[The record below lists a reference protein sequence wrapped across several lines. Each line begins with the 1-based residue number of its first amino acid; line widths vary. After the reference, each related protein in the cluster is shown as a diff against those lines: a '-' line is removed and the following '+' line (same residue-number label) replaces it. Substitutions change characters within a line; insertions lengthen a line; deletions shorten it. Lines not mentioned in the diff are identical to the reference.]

1 MADRLQVT
9 DLDFDTIKENLKNFL
24 RQQSEFQDYDFDG
37 SGLNVLLDIL
47 AYNTH
52 YNAYYL
58 NMVANESFLDT
69 AIMRSSVV
77 SHAKSLGYVPFS
89 RSAAVANVTVTV
101 TTTSEDTTQSLTIPE
116 GFIFGS
122 NIIDNI
128 SYNFNVLDSVT
139 ATRIG
144 NQFVFENLDI
154 YEGEL
159 INRSFNYSS
168 ATNSKSLFT
177 LPEENIDTKFLKVYI
192 QRSSSNSSI
201 ETYTLATDIFEID
214 GNSPVYFL
222 QEGKDGKYEIY
233 FGDGKIGKQIP
244 DDCIVRTT
252 YLVTNG
258 ESANKANGFI
268 PETTIGFYS
277 NIAVTVNAL
286 ASGSSERESIESIR
300 RSAPLQYATQNRLV
314 TLKDYE
320 SYIKKNYPSVE
331 SVSVWGSEDDIPP
344 SYGKVIMSLKPKEN
358 FYISELEKQRIID
371 EIIKPKSIIA
381 IQAEI
386 RDPEYL
392 FIVLNN
398 YVQYDKRKTTDNE
411 IQIENKI
418 RNAILNYRENNLNSF
433 DGKFVLS
440 KLQNAIDATNPVAIL
455 GSETIVK
462 LQKRFSPILNATR
475 NYSVNFNLPLKRGTL
490 TNRLISTE
498 FDVADINGVRRTV
511 VLEEGPETYT
521 GIEEIQIVNPGNGF
535 TTEPTVIISGDGLN
549 ATARATIIN
558 GRLSRIDVTNP
569 GFNYSRATISIVG
582 GGGTGAQASAVI
594 TARTGFLRTVYY
606 DINAQ
611 KQIVNNQAGKINY
624 ETGKIEL
631 TDIRVISVNSP
642 DSFIRLTIE
651 SENGIIETVR
661 NTILDIDVNDSS
673 AITVDLVETNV

>member
-69 AIMRSSVV
+69 ATIRSSVV

-89 RSAAVANVTVTV
+89 RSAAVANVTVTIS
-101 TTTSEDTTQSLTIPE
+101 TSLGDPTQSLTIPE

-139 ATRIG
+139 ASRIG
-144 NQFVFENLDI
+144 NEFVFENLNI
-154 YEGEL
+154 YEGQL
-159 INRSFNYSS
+159 VNRSFDYSS
-168 ATNSKSLFT
+168 ATNTKSIFT
-177 LPEENIDTKFLKVYI
+177 LPEENIDTKFLKVFV

-201 ETYTLATDIFEID
+201 ETYTLATDIFDID
-214 GNSPVYFL
+214 GTSPVFFL
-222 QEGKDGKYEIY
+222 QEGKDSKYDIY
-233 FGDGKIGKQIP
+233 FGDGKIGKALP
-244 DDCIVRTT
+244 DQCIVRTT

-258 ESANKANGFI
+258 ENANQANGFI
-268 PETTIGFYS
+268 PETTIGPYS
-277 NIAVTVNAL
+277 NITVDVNSVA
-286 ASGSSERESIESIR
+286 AGSSERESIESIR

-320 SYIKKNYPSVE
+320 SYIKKSYPSVE

-358 FYISELEKQRIID
+358 FFISEIEKQRIID

-440 KLQNAIDATNPVAIL
+440 KLQNAIDDTNPVAIL
-455 GSETIVK
+455 GSETVVK
-462 LQKRFSPILNATR
+462 LQKRFEPEINAFR

-498 FDVADINGVRRTV
+498 FDVFDVSGTRRTV
-511 VLEEGPETYT
+511 FLEEGPETYT
-521 GIEEIQIVNPGNGF
+521 GIEEIQIVNPGSGF
-535 TTEPTVIISGDGLN
+535 LSVPTVTIIGDGTE
-549 ATARATIIN
+549 ATARAIIIN
-558 GRLSRIDVTNP
+558 GRLARIEVTNP
-569 GFNYSRATISIVG
+569 GFNYSRATVVISG
-582 GGGTGAQASAVI
+582 GGGTGAQASAVV

-611 KQIVNNQAGKINY
+611 KQIVNRQAGTINY
-624 ETGKIEL
+624 ETGKIQL
-631 TDIRVISVNSP
+631 TDTRILSVNSS
-642 DSFIRLTIE
+642 DSLIRLTIE

-673 AITVDLVETNV
+673 AITVELVETNV